1 MKMIRHVA
9 CALCAAALCFSAVG
23 CIADETLG
31 ANEYI
36 GENTNGAGGT
46 IRVKVTMDGDKIAG
60 IETIEQHE
68 TRGLGTKAIMEL
80 TETILSNNSTE
91 VDDISGA
98 TLTSVAFKAAVRQAV
113 ETALGTDPK
122 AGIELGEN
130 EYLGLSEH
138 ALGGRL
144 VVKVTMDEGEMASI
158 DILESHESADIGD
171 PALETMKQRM
181 LEANSASVD
190 GVSGAT
196 ISCQALCEAVTQAL
210 ESAGM

>member
-36 GENTNGAGGT
+36 GENTHGAGGT

-60 IETIEQHE
+60 IKTVEQHE
-68 TRGLGTKAIMEL
+68 TRGLGTTAIMQL
-80 TETILSNNSTE
+80 TETILSANSTE

-113 ETALGTDPK
+113 ETALGSDSK

-130 EYLGLSEH
+130 EYLGVSKQ

-144 VVKVTMDEGEMASI
+144 MVKVTIAEGRMASI

-190 GVSGAT
+190 GISGAT
-196 ISCQALCEAVTQAL
+196 LSCQALCEAVAQAL
-210 ESAGM
+210 QSAGL

>member
-1 MKMIRHVA
+1 MTVP
-9 CALCAAALCFSAVG
+9 G

-36 GENTNGAGGT
+36 GENTHGAGGT

-60 IETIEQHE
+60 IKTVEQQE
-68 TRGLGTKAIMEL
+68 TRGLGTTAIMQL
-80 TETILSNNSTE
+80 TETILSANSTE

-113 ETALGTDPK
+113 ETALGSDSK

-130 EYLGLSEH
+130 EYLGVSEQ

-144 VVKVTMDEGEMASI
+144 MVKVTIAEGRMASI

-181 LEANSASVD
+181 LEANSASVY
-190 GVSGAT
+190 GISGAT
-196 ISCQALCEAVTQAL
+196 LSCQALCEAVAQAL
-210 ESAGM
+210 QSAGL